1 MYYDTEYFLNKIN
14 RKDSSDRNNTRRK
27 LTKKGLK
34 NYLKAR
40 KNEEDIVNAFTELR
54 LKLAEC
60 FKLGEISFLTGNG
73 SSIYAG
79 SSDTQ
84 KFNLGKYTSKDK
96 YKDIKPELDHIS
108 DKDME
113 SALNK
118 VNILYEQK
126 KIVGDN
132 DKAEKYGDLIAEIKQ
147 DLIGNFVNSINYAKL
162 TDHEILFRK
171 LRTFGAL
178 DKVNIFTANYD
189 LAFEYALDQLG
200 IEYSN
205 GFTGFIT
212 RKFSTRAL
220 ERYRGLILD
229 KVHGSINWI
238 TDPDDNTI
246 REIQPQFECNDK
258 QEIKLKSGRNVEHVL
273 IYPTSNKL
281 YQTYSTPYSEL
292 MRFMLD
298 RFESRSNVI
307 IVVGYKYGDDHINE
321 ILEKALANPK
331 NVFFFFD
338 FDEGNKQPFV
348 QEIRRLAKQ
357 LPNVNLL
364 VGSVLADFVNI
375 VRYMIPAT
383 PEKTDGEKIVE
394 LLQKV
399 AQNGSNSWNN

>member
-1 MYYDTEYFLNKIN
+1 MYYDTEYLLNKIN
-14 RKDSSDRNNTRRK
+14 SKNDRHDAGKELDKEELKDYVKDE
-27 LTKKGLK
+27 K
-34 NYLKAR
+34 NQDHMIKA
-40 KNEEDIVNAFTELR
+40 FSELR
-54 LKLAEC
+54 LKLAGC
-60 FKLGEISFLTGNG
+60 FKLDEVSFLTGNG

-79 SSDTQ
+79 SSDTRN
-84 KFNLGKYTSKDK
+84 FNLKDYSSRDE
-96 YKDIKPELDHIS
+96 YKAIKLELDHLS
-108 DKDME
+108 DKEDME
-113 SALNK
+113 SILNK
-118 VNILYEQK
+118 INILYEHK
-126 KIVGDN
+126 KIVEDH
-132 DKAEKYGDLIAEIKQ
+132 DKADKYANLVAEIKQ
-147 DLIGNFVNSINYAKL
+147 KLIGDFVNSIDYAKL

-171 LRTFGAL
+171 LRTFGAI

-205 GFTGFIT
+205 GFTGFVT

-220 ERYRGLILD
+220 ESARGLILD

-238 TDPDDNTI
+238 IDPDDNTI
-246 REIQPQFECNDK
+246 KEVQPQFEYNDK
-258 QEIKLKSGRNVEHVL
+258 KELKLKPRENVEHVL

-298 RFESRSNVI
+298 RFESRSNAI

-338 FDEGNKQPFV
+338 FDEDNKQSFV
-348 QEIRRLAKQ
+348 QEVKKLAEQ

-364 VGSVLADFVNI
+364 VGPVLADFSTI
-375 VRYMIPAT
+375 VKYMIPAI

-399 AQNGSNSWNN
+399 AQNDPSSRNN

>member
-14 RKDSSDRNNTRRK
+14 RNDSSDRNNTRRK
-27 LTKKGLK
+27 LTKKELK

-162 TDHEILFRK
+162 TDH
-171 LRTFGAL
+171 
-178 DKVNIFTANYD
+178 
-189 LAFEYALDQLG
+189 
-200 IEYSN
+200 
-205 GFTGFIT
+205 
-212 RKFSTRAL
+212 
-220 ERYRGLILD
+220 
-229 KVHGSINWI
+229 
-238 TDPDDNTI
+238 
-246 REIQPQFECNDK
+246 
-258 QEIKLKSGRNVEHVL
+258 
-273 IYPTSNKL
+273 
-281 YQTYSTPYSEL
+281 
-292 MRFMLD
+292 
-298 RFESRSNVI
+298 
-307 IVVGYKYGDDHINE
+307 
-321 ILEKALANPK
+321 
-331 NVFFFFD
+331 
-338 FDEGNKQPFV
+338 
-348 QEIRRLAKQ
+348 
-357 LPNVNLL
+357 
-364 VGSVLADFVNI
+364 
-375 VRYMIPAT
+375 
-383 PEKTDGEKIVE
+383 
-394 LLQKV
+394 
-399 AQNGSNSWNN
+399 